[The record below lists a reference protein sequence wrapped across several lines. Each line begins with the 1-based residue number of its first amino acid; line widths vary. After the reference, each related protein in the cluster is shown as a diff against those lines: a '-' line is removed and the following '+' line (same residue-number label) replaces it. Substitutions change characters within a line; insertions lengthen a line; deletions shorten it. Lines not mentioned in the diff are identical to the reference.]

1 MVLITKVLCVFTF
14 CCIHCTFA
22 LVNQTQSGTTHLWQ
36 VKGLGALSGI
46 RGLNGLP
53 IFLKSVCPVDIQTEF
68 PSGMKEF
75 REVSYYYLS
84 SEK

>member
-1 MVLITKVLCVFTF
+1 MVLITKVLCVFTS

-53 IFLKSVCPVDIQTEF
+53 IFLKSIWLVEIQTEF

-75 REVSYYYLS
+75 REVSYYLS